1 MKNWNLKIN
10 SGPQDVSNNLE
21 SAFKS
26 VDGLLFNITH
36 GEKNSIEFKM
46 RKRILYAWYL
56 PYVNSIIVNGKL
68 SSTDNKNG
76 TDIEILFNQHFLWK
90 LLIFTHIVIGLG
102 FLTAL
107 ILDKNSSAYS
117 YVVGAIILGLG
128 IFLWIKVQKKYER
141 NIQEYKTLISKT
153 LGV

>member
-1 MKNWNLKIN
+1 MKNWNLKIK
-10 SGPQDVSNNLE
+10 SDPQDVSNNLE
-21 SAFKS
+21 STFKS
-26 VDGLLFNITH
+26 VDGLLFDINRS
-36 GEKNSIEFKM
+36 EKNSIKFKM

-68 SSTDNKNG
+68 LPTDNQNG
-76 TDIEILFNQHFLWK
+76 THIEILFNQHFLWK
-90 LLIFTHIVIGLG
+90 LIIFIHIVLGLG

-107 ILDKNSSAYS
+107 ILDENSNAYY
-117 YVVGAIILGLG
+117 YVFGAIIFGLG
-128 IFLWIKVQKKYER
+128 IFLWVKVQKKYER